1 MTVLQLENQHYVP
14 KFLLRNFVDSD
25 GKAFSFGIQND
36 EHKKRPPKQIAGR
49 ANFNE
54 LMVGGHPT
62 SFEDRFE
69 SLETAAA
76 PVVKKIIQAVA
87 LTGIS
92 ENERLALARF
102 IISQS
107 FRTDA
112 YRTGLAMNG
121 QSISIGDHLAGMWG
135 SIEPLS
141 KYLLARRWALMVI
154 EDNSVF
160 YLGDNPVV
168 LQSTEHPGK
177 AMELG
182 FDVAGTEV
190 FMPLSPKQALY
201 LPCSTIA
208 AEILNGYKYAAN
220 IMMSSAFSA
229 PFSGFPITAT
239 QEQQVVAD
247 RVLES
252 AGPLYRALTLGC
264 PLKADEGNVENLNY
278 LQCAWAS
285 HEIFSNK
292 SDFSFAERA
301 FCENPQYR
309 NVLTVRQILVA

>member
-1 MTVLQLENQHYVP
+1 M
-14 KFLLRNFVDSD
+14 DSD
-25 GKAFSFGIQND
+25 GKAFSFNIQNN
-36 EHKKRPPKQIAGR
+36 ELKKRPPKQLAAR

-87 LTGIS
+87 LTEIS
-92 ENERLALARF
+92 DDERLTLAKF

-112 YRTGLAMNG
+112 YRTGLAVTEE
-121 QSISIGDHLAGMWG
+121 SVSIGDHLAGMWA

-141 KYLLARRWALMVI
+141 KYLLARHWALVVI
-154 EDNSVF
+154 EDSSVF

-208 AEILNGYKYAAN
+208 AEILNGYKNAAN
-220 IMMSSAFSA
+220 IMMSSAFGT
-229 PFSGFPITAT
+229 PFFGLPISAT
-239 QEQQVVAD
+239 QEQQAVAS
-247 RVLES
+247 RALEN
-252 AGPLYRALTLGC
+252 AGPLYRALTQGC
-264 PLKADEGNVENLNY
+264 PIKADEGNIQNLNY

-292 SDFSFAERA
+292 SDFSFAQRVLR
-301 FCENPQYR
+301 ENPQYR
-309 NVLTVRQILVA
+309 NVLKVRRILVG